1 LEKWGRGSTAIAL
14 ISQRGRCWWRGQIP
28 GEGWCYDGGGGQKSN
43 RGGVA
48 CGVLRREDGGG
59 EKNRGAVTSGSA
71 PFKRCHGKQREGE
84 TGVEATRG
92 GRRST
97 RRGA

>member
-1 LEKWGRGSTAIAL
+1 VLRRWGRSEK
-14 ISQRGRCWWRGQIP
+14 QPR
-28 GEGWCYDGGGGQKSN
+28 
-43 RGGVA
+43 GVA